1 MFTMKLRKTAALAV
15 AVLALSAT
23 ACGGKEGSAGDKP
36 TGVQPG
42 ATNAPALPQY
52 VVATNVDLKGS
63 ATFKAAKE
71 RGKLIIGSK
80 ADQPYL
86 GFEDQATKKRSGFD
100 VEIAKMIAAE
110 LGFTESQIE
119 WKTVDSSTRETA
131 ISKGQVD
138 YYVGTYTINDK
149 RKAQVGFAGPYYKAG
164 ADLLV
169 RKDETAITG
178 PESVKGKKVCS
189 IKGSTPLQEIKQP
202 KYGAST
208 TELGKYSDCVQQLLT
223 KQVDAVTTDDAIL
236 KGYAAQNPGKLK
248 VVGKPFTQEPYGI
261 GMNKEDKVLR
271 EAVNNALDKNIKG
284 GVYKKIYEATLGLS
298 GSDYT
303 APPALERY

>member
-1 MFTMKLRKTAALAV
+1 MKLRKTAALAV
-15 AVLALSAT
+15 AVLALTAT

-36 TGVQPG
+36 AGVQPG
-42 ATNAPALPQY
+42 AKDAPALPKY

-71 RGKLIIGSK
+71 RGKLIVGSK

-110 LGFTESQIE
+110 LGFTDSQIE

-169 RKDETAITG
+169 RKDDTSITG
-178 PESVKGKKVCS
+178 PEALKGKKVCS
-189 IKGSTPLQEIKQP
+189 ITGSTPLQEIKQP
-202 KYGAST
+202 KYGAKT

-261 GMNKEDKVLR
+261 GINKEDKVLR
-271 EAVNNALDKNIKG
+271 DAVNDALDK
-284 GVYKKIYEATLGLS
+284 GVKDGTYKKIYEATLGLS
-298 GSDYT
+298 GSEFA